1 MLFMIAAE
9 RGFLDFLPAGRKRT
23 AEGFRFFKSFRRSD
37 VDAFGKTS
45 VIMSV
50 ILALHD
56 IAVHAIEDV
65 AVFTVYQFTSLLFC
79 ACGR

>member
-1 MLFMIAAE
+1 MLFMIPSE
-9 RGFLDFLPAGRKRT
+9 RGFLDFLLTGRKRT
-23 AEGFRFFKSFRRSD
+23 AEGFRFFKSFRRSH

-50 ILALHD
+50 ILALND

-65 AVFTVYQFTSLLFC
+65 AVFTVYQYLLSFLIKN
-79 ACGR
+79 R